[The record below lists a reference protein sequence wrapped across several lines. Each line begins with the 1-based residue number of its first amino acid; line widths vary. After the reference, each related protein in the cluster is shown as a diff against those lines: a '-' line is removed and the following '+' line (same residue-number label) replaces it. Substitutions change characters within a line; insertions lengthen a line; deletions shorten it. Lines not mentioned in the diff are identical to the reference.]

1 VANSLSGDDVRA
13 AADGEGSG
21 VTQAEIRRGFP
32 VWLPV
37 VVGVAGTVIAIWG
50 LHAMAG
56 LLGPILLAFVL
67 TVTVHPLPGWLG
79 RKGVP
84 RKLAVF
90 LSVVAADG
98 ILIGLALAVVLSLG
112 QLVTVLPQYSAEWA
126 DLVDGLQST
135 LVNLGVGPEEAR
147 AALGSVDLSAVV
159 GVFAGLFR
167 SALTAASALVFVLA
181 TTMFMC
187 VDAAGLPGRLAA
199 SGEAPAL
206 ENAMS
211 DFARNTRSYLVVT
224 TVFGLL
230 VAVVDA
236 GALWLLGVPLPLLW
250 GLLSFITNYIP
261 NIGFLIGLIPPVLL
275 GLLVGGPGLAVL
287 VIVIYSVVNFVLQ
300 SLVQPVFVGDAVG
313 LSITVSFL
321 SVFVWAAILG
331 PLGAVLAVPL
341 SLFVYALVLGQDP
354 DRRWARALVSQSE
367 VVEAEKTSRTHRSS
381 KTHTGDGQGK
391 TTPPR
396 PRQVQADV
404 PAGPTERDVAP

>member
-1 VANSLSGDDVRA
+1 MTRERA
-13 AADGEGSG
+13 PTARVDG
-21 VTQAEIRRGFP
+21 VTQAEIRRASA

-37 VVGVAGTVIAIWG
+37 VGGVAGTVIAIWG
-50 LHAMAG
+50 LHTTAG

-84 RKLAVF
+84 RGLAVF

-112 QLVTVLPQYSAEWA
+112 QLVTVLPQYSAEWS
-126 DLVDGLQST
+126 DLVDGLRST
-135 LVNLGVGPEEAR
+135 LVNLGVGPDEAR
-147 AALGSVDLSAVV
+147 AALSSVDIGAVV
-159 GVFAGLFR
+159 GVFADLFK
-167 SALTAASALVFVLA
+167 SALSAAGALVFVLA

-187 VDAAGLPGRLAA
+187 VDAAGVPARLAA

-206 ENAMS
+206 QGAMS

-224 TVFGLL
+224 TAFGFI

-275 GLLVGGPGLAVL
+275 ALLVGGPGLAVL

-354 DRRWARALVSQSE
+354 ERRWARALVSQPE
-367 VVEAEKTSRTHRSS
+367 VVEAEKKSRSRRSS
-381 KTHTGDGQGK
+381 RKHAGDGQE
-391 TTPPR
+391 TTAPPR
-396 PRQVQADV
+396 PRQVPAEV
-404 PAGPTERDVAP
+404 PGRPAEHDATS

>member
-1 VANSLSGDDVRA
+1 MS
-13 AADGEGSG
+13 
-21 VTQAEIRRGFP
+21 QAEIRRGLP
-32 VWLPV
+32 VWLLV
-37 VVGVAGTVIAIWG
+37 VAGVAGTVLVIWG
-50 LHAMAG
+50 LHTTAG

-67 TVTVHPLPGWLG
+67 TVTVHPLPGWLV

-98 ILIGLALAVVLSLG
+98 ILIGLAVAVVVSLG

-126 DLVDGLQST
+126 DLVDGLRST
-135 LVNLGVGPEEAR
+135 LVNLGVGPEQAR
-147 AALGSVDLSAVV
+147 AALGSVELSAVV
-159 GVFAGLFR
+159 GVLADLFR
-167 SALTAASALVFVLA
+167 SALGAVGALVFVLA

-187 VDAAGLPGRLAA
+187 VDAAGLPRRLVA

-206 ENAMS
+206 GSALA

-224 TVFGLL
+224 TVFGLI
-230 VAVVDA
+230 VAALDA

-261 NIGFLIGLIPPVLL
+261 NIGFLIGLLPPVLL
-275 GLLVGGPGLAVL
+275 ALLVGGPGLAVL
-287 VIVIYSVVNFVLQ
+287 VIVVYSVVNFVLQ

-367 VVEAEKTSRTHRSS
+367 VVEAEKKSRSRRTSGS
-381 KTHTGDGQGK
+381 HTGDGQREA
-391 TTPPR
+391 TPPR
-396 PRQVQADV
+396 PRHVQAKV
-404 PAGPTERDVAP
+404 PAEDVGP

>member
-1 VANSLSGDDVRA
+1 MI
-13 AADGEGSG
+13 E
-21 VTQAEIRRGFP
+21 TEIRRALP

-37 VVGVAGTVIAIWG
+37 VGGVAGTVIAIWG
-50 LHAMAG
+50 LHTTAG

-67 TVTVHPLPGWLG
+67 TVTVQPLPGWLG

-84 RKLAVF
+84 RALAVF
-90 LSVVAADG
+90 LSVAAADG
-98 ILIGLALAVVLSLG
+98 ILIGLALAVVVSLG

-126 DLVDGLQST
+126 DLVDGLRST
-135 LVNLGVGPEEAR
+135 LVNLGVGPDEAR
-147 AALGSVDLSAVV
+147 AALSSIDLGAVV
-159 GVFAGLFR
+159 GVFADLFTTAL
-167 SALTAASALVFVLA
+167 SAVGALVFVLA

-187 VDAAGLPGRLAA
+187 VDAAGVPQRLAA

-206 ENAMS
+206 QGAMA

-224 TVFGLL
+224 TVFGAI

-261 NIGFLIGLIPPVLL
+261 NIGFLIGLVPPVLL
-275 GLLVGGPGLAVL
+275 ALLVGGPGLAVL

-313 LSITVSFL
+313 LSLPVSFL

-367 VVEAEKTSRTHRSS
+367 VVEAERKGRGRMASRTRA
-381 KTHTGDGQGK
+381 GDGHRK
-391 TTPPR
+391 AVASVPL
-396 PRQVQADV
+396 QVQAGTPADPVEHDV
-404 PAGPTERDVAP
+404 TP

>member
-1 VANSLSGDDVRA
+1 MN
-13 AADGEGSG
+13 
-21 VTQAEIRRGFP
+21 QAEIRRASA

-37 VVGVAGTVIAIWG
+37 VGGLAGTFIVIWG
-50 LHAMAG
+50 LRATAG

-67 TVTVHPLPGWLG
+67 TVTVQPLPGWLV
-79 RKGVP
+79 RKGMP
-84 RKLAVF
+84 RALAVF

-112 QLVTVLPQYSAEWA
+112 QLVTVLPQYSAEWT
-126 DLVDGLQST
+126 DLVNGLRST
-135 LVNLGVGPEEAR
+135 LVDLGVGADQAR
-147 AALGSVDLSAVV
+147 AALSSVDIGAVV
-159 GVFAGLFR
+159 GVFAGLFK
-167 SALTAASALVFVLA
+167 SALTAVGVLVFILA

-187 VDAAGLPGRLAA
+187 VDAAGLPKRLAA
-199 SGEAPAL
+199 SGEAPRL
-206 ENAMS
+206 QHAMS

-224 TVFGLL
+224 TVFGLI

-275 GLLVGGPGLAVL
+275 ALLVGGPGLAVL
-287 VIVIYSVVNFVLQ
+287 VIVVYSVVNFVLQ

-321 SVFVWAAILG
+321 SVFVWAVILG

-354 DRRWARALVSQSE
+354 ERRWARALVSQPE
-367 VVEAEKTSRTHRSS
+367 VVEAEKKRRGRRPPKAHA
-381 KTHTGDGQGK
+381 GDGTGT
-391 TTPPR
+391 TTPPQ
-396 PRQVQADV
+396 PRTVTA
-404 PAGPTERDVAP
+404 EAPDQKVTGTSSTP